1 MQRQT
6 TWVFFFRFVT
16 IKICYWLWFFAVFE
30 TCIDTNERLHVW
42 GCSEQQVAVLRQSC
56 RVSSAGLSSSQPP
69 VVQKHTTAVPRIRH
83 IFLCY
88 FHINSAAPSCLS
100 FLSRSNLNT
109 SLHFQTRC
117 CGLALSEGAAFFSTF
132 LWEWKGSTDTS
143 SLPAISPFSCLPPLL
158 VSVMVQLRLRIW
170 KWNLEGRAHIKPATQ
185 LHSAHRYKHADSLTN
200 TSDTA

>member
-1 MQRQT
+1 MIFCSIWNVYRYK
-6 TWVFFFRFVT
+6 R
-16 IKICYWLWFFAVFE
+16 AS
-30 TCIDTNERLHVW
+30 TCLRLQW
-42 GCSEQQVAVLRQSC
+42 AAGGSVASVC

-117 CGLALSEGAAFFSTF
+117 CGLALSEGAAFFFTF

-158 VSVMVQLRLRIW
+158 VSVMVQLRLKMKPWR
-170 KWNLEGRAHIKPATQ
+170 EGAYKTCNTAAQCTQ
-185 LHSAHRYKHADSLTN
+185 VQTCRQSDQHLRHSIMKVLVDLSCDSDILMN
-200 TSDTA
+200 TFQ

>member
-1 MQRQT
+1 M
-6 TWVFFFRFVT
+6 
-16 IKICYWLWFFAVFE
+16 
-30 TCIDTNERLHVW
+30 
-42 GCSEQQVAVLRQSC
+42 SEAA
-56 RVSSAGLSSSQPP
+56 VSSRWQCCVSLQ
-69 VVQKHTTAVPRIRH
+69 
-83 IFLCY
+83 
-88 FHINSAAPSCLS
+88 S
-100 FLSRSNLNT
+100 FLSRTELLSAARCPKT
-109 SLHFQTRC
+109 HDCCAEDPSHISLLLPHKFCSTFLSFFSVPLQPEYIA
-117 CGLALSEGAAFFSTF
+117 ALSDTMLRLGLEWRRHFFFTF

>member
-30 TCIDTNERLHVW
+30 TYRYKRASTCLRLQW
-42 GCSEQQVAVLRQSC
+42 AAGGSVASVC

-117 CGLALSEGAAFFSTF
+117 CGLALSEGAAFFSHFCGNEKVPQILPHFQPYLPLAASRRSWSQSWSSSDCVSENET
-132 LWEWKGSTDTS
+132 LKGG
-143 SLPAISPFSCLPPLL
+143 
-158 VSVMVQLRLRIW
+158 RI
-170 KWNLEGRAHIKPATQ
+170 
-185 LHSAHRYKHADSLTN
+185 
-200 TSDTA
+200 

>member
-1 MQRQT
+1 MIFCSIWNVYRYK
-6 TWVFFFRFVT
+6 R
-16 IKICYWLWFFAVFE
+16 AS
-30 TCIDTNERLHVW
+30 TCLRLQW
-42 GCSEQQVAVLRQSC
+42 AAGGSVASVC

-117 CGLALSEGAAFFSTF
+117 CGLALSEGAAFFFTF

>member
-6 TWVFFFRFVT
+6 TRVFFFRFVT

-30 TCIDTNERLHVW
+30 TCTDTNERLHVW
-42 GCSEQQVAVLRQSC
+42 GCSEQQVAVLRQSA
-56 RVSSAGLSSSQPP
+56 VSSAGLSSSQPP

-109 SLHFQTRC
+109 SLHFHTRC
-117 CGLALSEGAAFFSTF
+117 CGLALSEGATFFSHFCGNDKVPQILPHFQPYLPLAASRRSWSQSWFSSGCVSENET
-132 LWEWKGSTDTS
+132 LKGG
-143 SLPAISPFSCLPPLL
+143 
-158 VSVMVQLRLRIW
+158 RI
-170 KWNLEGRAHIKPATQ
+170 
-185 LHSAHRYKHADSLTN
+185 
-200 TSDTA
+200 

>member
-1 MQRQT
+1 MIFCSIWNVYRYK
-6 TWVFFFRFVT
+6 R
-16 IKICYWLWFFAVFE
+16 AS
-30 TCIDTNERLHVW
+30 TCLRLQW
-42 GCSEQQVAVLRQSC
+42 AAGGSVASVC

-143 SLPAISPFSCLPPLL
+143 SLPAISPFSCLL

-170 KWNLEGRAHIKPATQ
+170 KWNLEHSCTVHTGTNMQTVWPTPQTQHNEGSGWFELWFWHINEYI
-185 LHSAHRYKHADSLTN
+185 SIIMFCGI
-200 TSDTA
+200 